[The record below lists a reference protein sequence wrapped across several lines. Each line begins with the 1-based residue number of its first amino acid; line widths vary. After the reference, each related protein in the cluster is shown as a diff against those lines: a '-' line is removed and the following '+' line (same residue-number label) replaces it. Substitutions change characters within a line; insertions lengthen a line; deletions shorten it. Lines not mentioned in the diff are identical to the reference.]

1 MAAAFCTGAIKGVN
15 MTELEKAR
23 MFFSG
28 DKYATDAT
36 GIVIDDFHDGYAKV
50 ALRLD
55 KRHRNAVGHVMGA
68 VYYTLAD
75 FAFAVANNHD
85 TEKPV
90 TVTLSSTIDYLREV
104 KGGSMY
110 AVAELLKEG
119 NKTCFYRIDIF
130 DEDGTKCAVVMT
142 KGYRVQTDK

>member
-1 MAAAFCTGAIKGVN
+1 MK
-15 MTELEKAR
+15 ELEKVR
-23 MFFSG
+23 SFFSD

-36 GIVIDDFHDGYAKV
+36 GIVIEDYDEGYAKV

-90 TVTLSSTIDYLREV
+90 TVTLSSTIDYLSEV
-104 KGGSMY
+104 KGDSMY
-110 AVAELLKEG
+110 AVAEVLKEG
-119 NKTCFYRIDIF
+119 RKICYYRIDIF
-130 DEDGTKCAVVMT
+130 DDDGCKCAVVMT
-142 KGYRVQTDK
+142 KGYRVPKE